1 MRFVLISPTA
11 DVPEVLLD
19 IRRSDNGPNCPVFIG
34 IVRRRATPFGHIMSD
49 TQPTAAAGPPPLPPD
64 LPHDSL
70 KLNIIISSTI
80 CWWIAA
86 FFVGLRFYTR
96 GVIIR
101 VLGWSDW
108 SILLAL
114 VRPEIELARF

>member
-1 MRFVLISPTA
+1 
-11 DVPEVLLD
+11 
-19 IRRSDNGPNCPVFIG
+19 
-34 IVRRRATPFGHIMSD
+34 MSD
-49 TQPTAAAGPPPLPPD
+49 AQSPSSAASPPPPPS
-64 LPHDSL
+64 LPHDSV
-70 KLNIIISSTI
+70 KVNIIISSTV

-86 FFVGLRFYTR
+86 FFVALRFYTR

-114 VRPEIELARF
+114 VCPGVLANGTAAG

>member
-1 MRFVLISPTA
+1 
-11 DVPEVLLD
+11 
-19 IRRSDNGPNCPVFIG
+19 
-34 IVRRRATPFGHIMSD
+34 MSD
-49 TQPTAAAGPPPLPPD
+49 TQSPPPGAPPPLPPD

-70 KLNIIISSTI
+70 KLNIIISSSI
-80 CWWIAA
+80 CWFIAA

-114 VRPEIELARF
+114 VGSPWARGP

>member
-1 MRFVLISPTA
+1 
-11 DVPEVLLD
+11 
-19 IRRSDNGPNCPVFIG
+19 
-34 IVRRRATPFGHIMSD
+34 MSD
-49 TQPTAAAGPPPLPPD
+49 SPSSSASPAETSPPPSN

-70 KLNIIISSTI
+70 KLNIILSSTI
-80 CWWIAA
+80 CWFIAA

-108 SILLAL
+108 SIFLAL
-114 VRPEIELARF
+114 VCSLARQMRAARADGAQIFAGATCGGVIERWSTWPLFFFAKSQT

>member
-1 MRFVLISPTA
+1 
-11 DVPEVLLD
+11 
-19 IRRSDNGPNCPVFIG
+19 
-34 IVRRRATPFGHIMSD
+34 MSD
-49 TQPTAAAGPPPLPPD
+49 TQSPPAAGPPPLPQD

-70 KLNIIISSTI
+70 KVNIIISSTI

-108 SILLAL
+108 SIFLAL
-114 VRPEIELARF
+114 VRSEVVSAVLMGVDRPRSSQGRPAPG

>member
-1 MRFVLISPTA
+1 
-11 DVPEVLLD
+11 
-19 IRRSDNGPNCPVFIG
+19 
-34 IVRRRATPFGHIMSD
+34 MSD
-49 TQPTAAAGPPPLPPD
+49 AQSSPAGPLDPA

-70 KLNIIISSTI
+70 KPNIIIACAL

-114 VRPEIELARF
+114 VCLTRRRGTEGWMEWLLTTGVDIFRGHLRGGDRTYVPSMCPA

>member
-1 MRFVLISPTA
+1 MNDAES
-11 DVPEVLLD
+11 
-19 IRRSDNGPNCPVFIG
+19 S
-34 IVRRRATPFGHIMSD
+34 SS
-49 TQPTAAAGPPPLPPD
+49 AASPPPLPS
-64 LPHDSL
+64 LPHDSV
-70 KLNIIISSTI
+70 KVNIIISSTL

-86 FFVGLRFYTR
+86 FFVALRFYTR

-114 VRPEIELARF
+114 VCPGFCRM